1 MTGVRIDYRIDNAE
15 VISAL
20 RELVALG
27 EDATDVMRA
36 IATYGEASTRER
48 FETETG
54 PDGEQWKPS
63 LRAKLSGGRTLT
75 LDGHLGDSISP
86 SWSSD
91 TAEWGSNREYAAI
104 HQEGGEIRAK
114 SAGGLRFQ
122 IAGGGF
128 VTAQKVSMPAR
139 PYLGLSAADEDEIED
154 IVLRKI
160 AQRLG

>member
-1 MTGVRIDYRIDNAE
+1 MTGVRIDYRIDNAA
-15 VISAL
+15 VVSAL

-27 EDATDVMRA
+27 EDASDIMRA

-54 PDGEQWKPS
+54 PDGERWKPS

-86 SWSSD
+86 NWSSD

-104 HQEGGEIRAK
+104 HQEGGEIRAR
-114 SAGGLRFQ
+114 SARGLRFQ

-128 VTAQKVSMPAR
+128 VNAQKVTMPAR
-139 PYLGLSAADEDEIED
+139 PYLGLSAEDEDEIED
-154 IVLRKI
+154 IVLRNI
-160 AQRLG
+160 AQRLD